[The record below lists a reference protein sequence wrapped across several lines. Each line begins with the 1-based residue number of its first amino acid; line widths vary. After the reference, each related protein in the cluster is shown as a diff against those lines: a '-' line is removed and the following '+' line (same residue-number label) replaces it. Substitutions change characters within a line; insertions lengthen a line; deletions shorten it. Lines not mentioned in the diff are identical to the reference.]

1 MTVPFAD
8 DLAPTQGT
16 GAQFHET
23 HWSVVIAARD
33 PSSPVFKE
41 ALAKLCRT
49 YWYPLYAF
57 SRRSGLSPEDAAD
70 LTQSFFA
77 HLLEKE
83 GLQQVNRVKGKFRSF
98 LLASVKNFLHNE
110 WDKQKA
116 QKRGGACEI
125 VSLDQMAAEE
135 QYQQE
140 PADNSAEQCYDM
152 QWAVALFNAVVA
164 ELRADYAKAGKEAL
178 FEALQPYL
186 TGVVPDGQLAEIAAR
201 LGMNMNTLKSDLHRL
216 RRDEFGARL
225 REQVRH
231 TLANPT
237 EQEVRDEIR
246 HLFAAI
252 GRS

>member
-1 MTVPFAD
+1 MKLPIAD

-23 HWSVVIAARD
+23 HWSVVLAATD
-33 PSSPVFKE
+33 PSSPAFRE

-57 SRRSGLSPEDAAD
+57 SRRSGLSPDDAAD

-77 HLLEKE
+77 HLLEKD
-83 GLQQVNRVKGKFRSF
+83 GLHQVNRVRGKFRSF

-110 WDKQKA
+110 WDRQKA

-125 VSLDQMAAEE
+125 ISLDEMASEDR
-135 QYQQE
+135 YQQE
-140 PADNSAEQCYDM
+140 PADISAEQCYDL
-152 QWAVALFNAVVA
+152 QWAVALVNAVVA
-164 ELRADYAKAGKEAL
+164 ELRADYAQADKIAL

-186 TGVVPDGQLAEIAAR
+186 TGVVPDGQLAEIGAQ
-201 LGMNMNTLKSDLHRL
+201 LGMNLNTLKSALHRL

-237 EQEVRDEIR
+237 EQEVREEIR
-246 HLFAAI
+246 HLFATI
-252 GRS
+252 GR